1 MNNSIAGVR
10 VRILLRINRIM
21 GNIVD
26 DSSLTIIRMIVPRI
40 SRDTYGRILAKER
53 NLCAVRC
60 LYRYLDRHLESE
72 IDDDGR
78 TRSEIQEVDT
88 YHYDNGQEKCSVNST
103 TRLSAPS
110 RTRTSHSCNR
120 KNVLAKYYSFPPDF
134 HFNDQRLALNHNDLE
149 LQNVVWRG
157 TVIEPRLQYRRYGA
171 VPQIRFLPQS
181 VTKSRL
187 VLTNG
192 RCVARRTFFF
202 HPFLSHR
209 TLSAAAL
216 ASKPAITKENGG
228 LTPKRTRELDTS

>member
-40 SRDTYGRILAKER
+40 SRDTYGRI
-53 NLCAVRC
+53 
-60 LYRYLDRHLESE
+60 
-72 IDDDGR
+72 
-78 TRSEIQEVDT
+78 
-88 YHYDNGQEKCSVNST
+88 
-103 TRLSAPS
+103 
-110 RTRTSHSCNR
+110 
-120 KNVLAKYYSFPPDF
+120 LAKYYSFPPDF

-202 HPFLSHR
+202 HPFLSHT

-228 LTPKRTRELDTS
+228 LTPKRMRELDRL